1 MIFSSSVFLFVFLPA
16 VLLVYFISP
25 KKLRNTV
32 LLLASLFFYA
42 WGEPVNVLVMIA
54 SILVNYGVS
63 LWMDKSGR
71 GRKPLLVLLLLLNLG
86 TLFWFKYLN
95 FAVDTLSAITGAA
108 LNGVCA
114 VRDIMLLI
122 TEKKRTDKL
131 TTILA
136 VIFSAAVVA
145 IGVATWSSWVS
156 VLFIVAM
163 VLNTVALSIP
173 NPNTVRLFIM
183 MSAPFACA
191 YDILT
196 HSIGGTVNETVS
208 FLSALTAF
216 IRCRR
221 QEKKE

>member
-1 MIFSSSVFLFVFLPA
+1 MEIAAQVFGILAFIVSVVSFQLKTYRQILWAQTLCALLFVVHFFL
-16 VLLVYFISP
+16 LT
-25 KKLRNTV
+25 R
-32 LLLASLFFYA
+32 
-42 WGEPVNVLVMIA
+42 
-54 SILVNYGVS
+54 
-63 LWMDKSGR
+63 SGQ
-71 GRKPLLVLLLLLNLG
+71 P
-86 TLFWFKYLN
+86 
-95 FAVDTLSAITGAA
+95 D
-108 LNGVCA
+108 
-114 VRDIMLLI
+114 
-122 TEKKRTDKL
+122 EKKRTDKL

>member
-1 MIFSSSVFLFVFLPA
+1 MEIAAQVFGILAFIVSVVSFQLKTYRQILWAQTLCALLFVVHFFL
-16 VLLVYFISP
+16 LT
-25 KKLRNTV
+25 R
-32 LLLASLFFYA
+32 
-42 WGEPVNVLVMIA
+42 
-54 SILVNYGVS
+54 
-63 LWMDKSGR
+63 SGQ
-71 GRKPLLVLLLLLNLG
+71 P
-86 TLFWFKYLN
+86 
-95 FAVDTLSAITGAA
+95 DAITGAA

-114 VRDIMLLI
+114 VRDIVLLI

-221 QEKKE
+221 QERKE